1 MTTLTSGKAHHDPK
15 PWVNYG
21 EDGIPNAYGRHPRY
35 SDCSALCRYEPRP
48 KFDNHNP
55 ILVEFRKGVTVDPE
69 RDWTEIFL
77 STLPEWDSGEV
88 GHARRVLS
96 KLAALTTTTNGVT
109 D

>member
-1 MTTLTSGKAHHDPK
+1 MSAYTSGKVSHDPH
-15 PWVNYG
+15 PYINGYG
-21 EDGIPNAYGRHPRY
+21 SRFDRE
-35 SDCSALCRYEPRP
+35 ALYLGGLRLTNHYAPRP
-48 KFDNHNP
+48 EFDNHNP
-55 ILVEFRKGVTVDPE
+55 ILAEFRKGVTVDPE